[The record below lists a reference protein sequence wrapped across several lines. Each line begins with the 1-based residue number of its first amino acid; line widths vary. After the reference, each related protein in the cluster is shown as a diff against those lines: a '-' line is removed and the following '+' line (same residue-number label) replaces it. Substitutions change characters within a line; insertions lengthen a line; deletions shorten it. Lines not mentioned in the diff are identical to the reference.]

1 LGSCMG
7 ITDQGVSAIFSNCPN
22 ICTLIVTGCRHLSG
36 AGFRGCSSSL
46 RYLEAE
52 SCMLSPDGL
61 LDIASGSGLKYLN
74 LQKLR
79 SSTGL
84 DGLGNLALTKSLCI
98 LNLRMCRYLTDD
110 SVAAIAGGCPLLK
123 EWNLA
128 LCHGVHLPG
137 WSAIAMYC
145 SKLRVLHVNRYRH
158 ICDQSLLALS
168 NGCPRLEA
176 VHINGCA
183 KVTNN
188 GLALFTLS
196 RPHVNLR
203 VYEVMSI
210 GPSIENLF
218 RLH

>member
-1 LGSCMG
+1 MG

-84 DGLGNLALTKSLCI
+84 
-98 LNLRMCRYLTDD
+98 
-110 SVAAIAGGCPLLK
+110 
-123 EWNLA
+123 
-128 LCHGVHLPG
+128 
-137 WSAIAMYC
+137 
-145 SKLRVLHVNRYRH
+145 
-158 ICDQSLLALS
+158 
-168 NGCPRLEA
+168 
-176 VHINGCA
+176 
-183 KVTNN
+183 
-188 GLALFTLS
+188 
-196 RPHVNLR
+196 
-203 VYEVMSI
+203 
-210 GPSIENLF
+210 
-218 RLH
+218 

>member
-1 LGSCMG
+1 MG

-22 ICTLIVTGCRHLSG
+22 ICTLIVTGCRRLSS

-79 SSTGL
+79 SSTSL
-84 DGLGNLALTKSLCI
+84 DGLGNLALAKSLCI
-98 LNLRMCRYLTDD
+98 LNLRMCRYLTDN
-110 SVAAIAGGCPLLK
+110 SVAAIAGECPLLE

-137 WSAIAMYC
+137 WSAIALYC
-145 SKLRVLHVNRYRH
+145 SKL
-158 ICDQSLLALS
+158 IKSAACELLPAHLRPELAGPRQWLS
-168 NGCPRLEA
+168 AP
-176 VHINGCA
+176 
-183 KVTNN
+183 
-188 GLALFTLS
+188 
-196 RPHVNLR
+196 
-203 VYEVMSI
+203 
-210 GPSIENLF
+210 
-218 RLH
+218 